1 MKILIVDDV
10 EGWREYH
17 KKIVQELFEDAE
29 IITAESAREAYDKLL
44 QYNNSPFDIIIT
56 DLQMESDFE
65 PQYAGEWLVERI
77 KGFKNYLNSKIVI
90 ISGAYNIR
98 YIAEVNGVECIPKPT
113 AYNFPQAY
121 EILKKPPL
129 GEGNFST

>member
-1 MKILIVDDV
+1 MRILVVDDV

-17 KKIVQELFEDAE
+17 KKIIADIFPDSE
-29 IITAESAREAYDKLL
+29 IITASSAREGYDRLME
-44 QYNNSPFDIIIT
+44 YNKTPFDIIIT

-65 PQYAGEWLVERI
+65 PKYAGEWFVEQI
-77 KGFKNYLNSKIVI
+77 KTFKNYLNTKIVI

-98 YIAEVNGVECIPKPT
+98 HIAEANGVECIPKPT

-121 EILKKPPL
+121 EILQ
-129 GEGNFST
+129 

>member
-1 MKILIVDDV
+1 MRVLIVDDL

-17 KKIVQELFEDAE
+17 KKILSE
-29 IITAESAREAYDKLL
+29 IFSDIEFVLADSAREGYDKLME
-44 QYNNSPFDIIIT
+44 YNNTPFDIIIT

-65 PQYAGEWLVERI
+65 PKYAGEWFVEQI
-77 KGFKNYLNSKIVI
+77 KGFKNYLNTKVVI

-98 YIAEVNGVECIPKPT
+98 YIAEVNDVECIPKPT

-121 EILKKPPL
+121 EILKNPL
-129 GEGNFST
+129 